1 MPLTPVPQESI
12 ELVKTDP
19 GLNQRRVYR
28 VTLRGDFF
36 DAVVL
41 VREWG
46 RLGQRGGQQRSEPF
60 PDLGAARA
68 AMERLVWEKVLRGYR
83 PRW

>member
-1 MPLTPVPQESI
+1 LSPVPQESI

-19 GLNQRRVYR
+19 SRNQRRIYR
-28 VTLRGDFF
+28 IALRGDFF

-46 RLGQRGGQQRSEPF
+46 RLGQRGGQQRCEPF
-60 PDLGAARA
+60 PDLATARA
-68 AMERLVWEKVLRGYR
+68 AMERLVREKMRRGYR

>member
-1 MPLTPVPQESI
+1 M
-12 ELVKTDP
+12 
-19 GLNQRRVYR
+19 
-28 VTLRGDFF
+28 
-36 DAVVL
+36 
-41 VREWG
+41 REWG

-68 AMERLVWEKVLRGYR
+68 AMERLVREKVRRGYR